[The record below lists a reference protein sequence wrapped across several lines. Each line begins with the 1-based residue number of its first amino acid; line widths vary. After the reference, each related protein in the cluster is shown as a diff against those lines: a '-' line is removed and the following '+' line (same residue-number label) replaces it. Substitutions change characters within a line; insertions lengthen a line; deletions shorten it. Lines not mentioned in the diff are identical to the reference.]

1 MSFILKY
8 PLGRQHLKL
17 YFYHNVFSM
26 YFKFESEFNGEI
38 LYDVQS
44 FTGHFGLHF
53 THEFYLNSEISIHY
67 LYYAFV
73 LFMQCEENT
82 STYSIR
88 CFCLL
93 LII

>member
-38 LYDVQS
+38 L
-44 FTGHFGLHF
+44 LHVLK
-53 THEFYLNSEISIHY
+53 YL
-67 LYYAFV
+67 
-73 LFMQCEENT
+73 
-82 STYSIR
+82 IR
-88 CFCLL
+88 CAVLL
-93 LII
+93 DTSLFILHMSFI